1 MPEPEATP
9 TPSLGTPGG
18 LLAEVCDALDAEL
31 AALDA
36 EGWST
41 PVLNDRTV
49 RDLVIH
55 LTVINDAL
63 VDRLR
68 DADPTPVTR
77 ATLLEITDT
86 PRRSLRALSHIET
99 LEAWRRSVA
108 HLQKCVVGV
117 NTVGW
122 MGLSISTSD
131 VIVER
136 AFETWILAND
146 IRNAIGRASLDP
158 SAQHLRVLCELAV
171 QMLPLAL
178 AANGCTHAGN
188 LQVSLG
194 GPGGGEWTIPLGG
207 EASDSTVLLCA
218 AARDLCLLMGQ
229 RIDPLDF
236 AYTARGDEAAA
247 TVAHDVVVAAA
258 AFARW

>member
-1 MPEPEATP
+1 MPTSEATP

-36 EGWST
+36 EGWSM
-41 PVLNDRTV
+41 PVFNGRTV

-77 ATLLEITDT
+77 ATLLEITDA
-86 PRRSLRALSHIET
+86 PRKSLRALPDIEV

-108 HLQKCVVGV
+108 HLQKCVDGAR
-117 NTVGW
+117 TVGW
-122 MGLSISTSD
+122 MGLSISTAD
-131 VIVER
+131 AITER

-146 IRNAIGRASLDP
+146 IRHAIGRASLDP

-178 AANGCTHAGN
+178 AAHGCTHTGN
-188 LQVSLG
+188 LQLSLS
-194 GPGGGEWTIPLGG
+194 GPGGGEWTVPLG
-207 EASDSTVLLCA
+207 SDDGDTTVQVCA

-236 AYTARGDEAAA
+236 AHTARGDEAAA
-247 TVAHDVVVAAA
+247 TIAHDVIVAAA